1 MVEVERR
8 KTRLIQPGFQ
18 ARLLLKLFLLVTV
31 TILVTGMVTL
41 VFVSYQDK
49 KLSGTL
55 FYVTDKAGEDP
66 VLLKR
71 SQVVLPAI
79 LISELAGLLIAFIGG
94 LLYSHKLAGPAYRLK
109 SAMEQA
115 AESGRSPGPIS
126 LRRFDEFQDLAEA
139 LNRLLARFASPNGK
153 ETGEK
158 SSVESRPR

>member
-8 KTRLIQPGFQ
+8 RTRLIQPGFQ
-18 ARLLLKLFLLVTV
+18 ARVLFKLFLLVTV
-31 TILVTGMVTL
+31 ATVVTGTVTL
-41 VFVSYQDK
+41 AFVSYQDK

-79 LISELAGLLIAFIGG
+79 LISELVGLLIAFVGG

-109 SAMEQA
+109 RVVEEA
-115 AESGRSPGPIS
+115 AETGRAPEPIS
-126 LRRFDEFQDLAEA
+126 LRKFDEFQDLAQA
-139 LNRLLARFASPNGK
+139 LNRLLARFPPLRV
-153 ETGEK
+153 GE
-158 SSVESRPR
+158 